1 MTSSVPGW
9 LAWPLIAAMAAA
21 IAVRYRWF
29 NTTLPENYFNN
40 TLLLMLTAQL
50 LREHAVEEFL
60 ARTAVMTVTMAQHLS
75 LVLVFFMAAE
85 FMGFITLWAQLS
97 PEETRHRHR
106 YHRAAAVILAA
117 AFFAVT
123 TRARVDGQLLE
134 VSGGWDNIIAWGL
147 YAVLPVALGVQM
159 VRMSSREFRRP
170 GVKRRELMTAG
181 SIAVIGAAI
190 GVTTLIAMLLELF
203 EELGSVRS
211 LDYRL
216 KTHAY
221 IFFWEAI
228 GATAVSAIPISLAIG
243 TYLGWDS
250 YSRDWRQLQ
259 ALRSDMTTALP
270 DAIFKIEHTQSRR
283 ANTEL
288 KLHQTTI
295 QIRDAILQLRPYYA
309 NISPEAQERFIQKHA
324 VPESA
329 RPGAIYAL
337 QLAAAVLGKESGAP
351 ASPDAPQ
358 IVRSESTNL
367 VEDAA
372 ELLALARWW
381 PASRAYISQLATTQP
396 TPKTPECESGQR

>member
-9 LAWPLIAAMAAA
+9 LAWPMLAAMAAV
-21 IAVRYRWF
+21 IAVRYRSF
-29 NTTLPENYFNN
+29 NQTLYENYFNN
-40 TLLLMLTAQL
+40 TLLLMFVAQL
-50 LREHAVEEFL
+50 LREHEVEEL
-60 ARTAVMTVTMAQHLS
+60 LERTAVMTVTMAQHLS

-97 PEETRHRHR
+97 PQETRRRHR

-117 AFFAVT
+117 AFFTAT

-134 VSGGWDNIIAWGL
+134 VSGGWDNIVAWGV
-147 YAVLPVALGVQM
+147 YAVLPVALGMQM
-159 VRMSSREFRRP
+159 VKMSIGEFQRP
-170 GVKRRELMTAG
+170 GVKRRELVTAG

-190 GVTTLIAMLLELF
+190 GITTLIAVFLELF
-203 EELGSVRS
+203 EELGWVHS

-216 KTHAY
+216 ETHAY

-243 TYLGWDS
+243 AYLGWDS

-259 ALRSDMTTALP
+259 ALRTDMTTALP
-270 DAIFKIEHTQSRR
+270 DAVFKIEHAQSRR

-309 NISPEAQERFIQKHA
+309 GISPVAQGQFIQEHA

-337 QLAAAVLGKESGAP
+337 QLAAAVLAKESCAP

-358 IVRSESTNL
+358 IVQSESTNL

-381 PASRAYISQLATTQP
+381 PAARAYMSQLATAQP
-396 TPKTPECESGQR
+396 TPPTSEYESGQR

>member
-9 LAWPLIAAMAAA
+9 LAWPLIAAMAAV
-21 IAVRYRWF
+21 ITLRYRSF
-29 NTTLPENYFNN
+29 NKTLYENYFNN
-40 TLLLMLTAQL
+40 TLLLMLAAQL
-50 LREHAVEEFL
+50 LREHAVEEL
-60 ARTAVMTVTMAQHLS
+60 LSRTAAMTVTMAQHLS

-97 PEETRHRHR
+97 PDETRRRHR
-106 YHRAAAVILAA
+106 YHRGAAVILAA
-117 AFFAVT
+117 AFFVVT

-159 VRMSSREFRRP
+159 VKMSIGEFRRQ
-170 GVKRRELMTAG
+170 GVKRRELVTAG

-190 GVTTLIAMLLELF
+190 GITTLIALFLELF
-203 EELGSVRS
+203 EELGWVHS

-216 KTHAY
+216 QTHAY

-228 GATAVSAIPISLAIG
+228 GAAAVSAIPISLAIG
-243 TYLGWDS
+243 AYLGWDS

-259 ALRSDMTTALP
+259 ALRSDMTRALP
-270 DAIFKIEHTQSRR
+270 DAVFRIEQTQSRR

-309 NISPEAQERFIQKHA
+309 AISPAAQEQFIREHA

-329 RPGAIYAL
+329 RPAALNAL
-337 QLAAAVLGKESGAP
+337 QLAAAVLAKESDA
-351 ASPDAPQ
+351 ATSPDAPQ
-358 IVRSESTNL
+358 IVQSASTNL

-381 PASRAYISQLATTQP
+381 PAARAYMSQLTPAKPHHATHEHEGEQ
-396 TPKTPECESGQR
+396 

>member
-9 LAWPLIAAMAAA
+9 LAWPLLAAMAA
-21 IAVRYRWF
+21 IIVVRYRSF
-29 NTTLPENYFNN
+29 NNTLYENYFNN
-40 TLLLMLTAQL
+40 TLLLMFAAQL
-50 LREHAVEEFL
+50 LREHAVEDLL

-97 PEETRHRHR
+97 PEQTRRRHR
-106 YHRAAAVILAA
+106 YHRGSALILAA

-159 VRMSSREFRRP
+159 VKMSSREFRRP
-170 GVKRRELMTAG
+170 GVKHRELMTAG

-190 GVTTLIAMLLELF
+190 GVTTLIAMFLELF
-203 EELGSVRS
+203 EELGWVHS

-250 YSRDWRQLQ
+250 YSRDWRRLQ

-270 DAIFKIEHTQSRR
+270 DAIFKIEHTRSRR

-309 NISPEAQERFIQKHA
+309 DISPVDQQRFMHKHA
-324 VPESA
+324 VPENA
-329 RPGAIYAL
+329 RLNATYAL
-337 QLAAAVLGKESGAP
+337 QLAAAVLAKEAGAP

-358 IVRSESTNL
+358 IVQSESTNL
-367 VEDAA
+367 DEDAA

-381 PASRAYISQLATTQP
+381 PAARSYMLQLVADDPAHSTY
-396 TPKTPECESGQR
+396 EREGQGR